1 MLVGDI
7 TVVNFALPLWGQEG
21 GIRKDDS
28 ADELPKLTSH
38 HGRCHTSH

>member
-7 TVVNFALPLWGQEG
+7 TVVNFALTLWGQEG
-21 GIRKDDS
+21 GIGKDDS
-28 ADELPKLTSH
+28 ADELAQLTSH